1 MNIYH
6 YLISPRLAYNLAL
19 FRIVFGLI
27 MVTDMI
33 HWLTSQLIYAEF
45 IYPKFFF
52 SYIDLIKPLPTPLMT
67 MVFYLLL
74 ISAIGI
80 GLGLFYRFFAII
92 FFILITYVFLIDK
105 TLYLNHMYL
114 ICLISGL
121 LCLTPTNRIWSLDT
135 YFFGN
140 NKNNLVPNWTVLI
153 FKFQI
158 FIVYFFG
165 ALAKINYDW
174 LNGHPLKEWIE
185 NFIDLGHY
193 QYLLYTPYSIAFLA
207 YGGIFVDLLTPILLC
222 FKQTFIYGAII
233 ALTFHFCNAHM
244 FNIGVFPYLMSGTLV
259 LFIDPSIIEQLI
271 NKITIISKRIIPNSF
286 NLDQN
291 YNVANSKPEQSIY
304 TSKILIAFMTI
315 YVLLQL
321 LLPIRRFFY
330 PGNTSWSEYG
340 HRYSWSMMLRQ
351 KYGKFTMW
359 AINPD
364 NSLKQTVN
372 IYKYLTVRQA
382 TKMMTQPDL
391 IIQFAKYYANLIKQQ
406 TGLKPIIKV
415 EAKVSL
421 NGRPYQDLIDSNVD
435 LTTQPDSLFPVPWIL
450 PLKEESLH

>member
-6 YLISPRLAYNLAL
+6 YLISPRLACNLAL

-27 MVTDMI
+27 MFTDMV

-45 IYPKFFF
+45 IYPKYFFPF
-52 SYIDLIKPLPTPLMT
+52 IDFIKPLPAPLMT
-67 MVFYLLL
+67 LVFYLLL
-74 ISAIGI
+74 ISAVGI
-80 GLGLFYRFFAII
+80 CFGLFYRFFTII

-105 TLYLNHMYL
+105 TQYLNHMYL

-121 LCLTPTNRIWSLDT
+121 LCLTPANRIWSLDK

-140 NKNNLVPNWTVLI
+140 NKIALVPNWTVLI

-158 FIVYFFG
+158 FIVYMFG

-207 YGGIFVDLLTPILLC
+207 YGGIFVDLVTPILLC

-233 ALTFHFCNAHM
+233 ALTFHCCNAHM

-421 NGRPYQDLIDSNVD
+421 NGRPYQYLIDPNID
-435 LTTQPDSLFPVPWIL
+435 LTTQQDPLFPVPWIL
-450 PLKEESLH
+450 PLKN